1 MNVYHYPCGCLIE
14 RLYSFDSGIP
24 LYTNVLNQELYVCPQ
39 CGESLCDTDMRG
51 ADGEWLSIY
60 QQTPW
65 SVARRVA
72 WDAARIAQ

>member
-1 MNVYHYPCGCLIE
+1 MNVTHLCGCLIE
-14 RLYSFDSGIP
+14 RLYSFESGHP
-24 LYTNVLNQELYVCPQ
+24 LYTNVLNQELHVCPQ
-39 CGESLCDTDMRG
+39 CGESLCDTDMHC

-65 SVARRVA
+65 SLARRAA

>member
-1 MNVYHYPCGCLIE
+1 MNVTHLCGCPIE
-14 RLYSFDSGIP
+14 RLHGFESGFP
-24 LYTNVLNQELYVCPQ
+24 LYVNALNCEIDNCPQ
-39 CGESLCDTDMRG
+39 CGEILCDTDMHC

-65 SVARRVA
+65 SLARRAA